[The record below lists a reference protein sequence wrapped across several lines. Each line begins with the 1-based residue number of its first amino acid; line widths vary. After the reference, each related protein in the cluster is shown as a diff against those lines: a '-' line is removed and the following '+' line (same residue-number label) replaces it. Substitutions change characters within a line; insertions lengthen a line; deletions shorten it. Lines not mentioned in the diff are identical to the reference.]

1 MGDFIQTKVLPLF
14 MRFVNT
20 RGVRAI
26 KDGMM
31 FTMPLII
38 VGAVYLLL
46 FQLPIQAAADF
57 VSSLGNGAVVSYL
70 SHGYTSSFQII
81 AMVAAIGVGYTWAKN
96 DGWEPLSAGIIALAL
111 FLIFIPDYVGS
122 TFNAAGTITAL
133 DSETAAQGAGPATVE
148 TLSKY
153 VLSGEFET
161 LGEAAGAATSEALTK
176 YADIQNKE
184 DRADKVSEHIVNAV
198 KSAAEM
204 LPDPAD
210 NAEIKTAV
218 TEAAASGAA
227 AVAKSTIETTDAS
240 AINADEL
247 AAAANAG
254 AVAGGQGA
262 VNVYAPGG
270 TGGLNKTWL
279 AGQGMIGAMIAG
291 MLSGLIYSAFM
302 KKDIRIKMPE
312 GVPDGVA
319 AAFTGLIPAA
329 VILTGGV
336 VVYGLCM
343 GFGGVT
349 PIELIYKFIQAP
361 LQGVG
366 DTLPGVLLFETL
378 IPLLWFFGVHGAT
391 VVGSVAQPI
400 ELANQAE
407 NAAIFQRL
415 VDGGMSRADA
425 IAALPQNGG
434 HIFTEAFC
442 NCFQAITGSGITIGL
457 VIFMVF
463 FAKSAQMKQVG
474 KLGLGCGIF
483 NINEPVLF
491 GTPIVLNPKL
501 LLPFVLAPIVSNGGA
516 YILTQIGFIPYTMGV
531 TVPWTTPPI
540 LSGLLCIGWQA
551 AAWQAITLAASFFI
565 YLPFARSVDND
576 YLAMEEGQDPS
587 AAAGDAA

>member
-1 MGDFIQTKVLPLF
+1 MGEFIQNKVLPLF

-46 FQLPIQAAADF
+46 FQLPIEAAANF
-57 VSSLGNGAVVSYL
+57 VTSLGIVPYL
-70 SHGYTSSFQII
+70 AHGYTSTFQII

-96 DGWEPLSAGIIALAL
+96 DGWEPLSAGIISLAL
-111 FLIFIPDYVGS
+111 FLIFIPDYVGGV
-122 TFNAAGTITAL
+122 GTMVDGQL
-133 DSETAAQGAGPATVE
+133 V
-148 TLSKY
+148 
-153 VLSGEFET
+153 V
-161 LGEAAGAATSEALTK
+161 
-176 YADIQNKE
+176 
-184 DRADKVSEHIVNAV
+184 
-198 KSAAEM
+198 
-204 LPDPAD
+204 
-210 NAEIKTAV
+210 
-218 TEAAASGAA
+218 AAAD
-227 AVAKSTIETTDAS
+227 STS
-240 AINADEL
+240 S
-247 AAAANAG
+247 AAAAAAAAEEG
-254 AVAGGQGA
+254 VTA
-262 VNVYAPGG
+262 YA
-270 TGGLNKTWL
+270 TMVDGLNKTWL

-291 MLSGLIYSAFM
+291 MLTGLIYSAFM
-302 KKDIRIKMPE
+302 KKDIRIKMPA

-336 VVYGLCM
+336 IVFGLTM
-343 GFGGVT
+343 GIGNVS
-349 PIELIYKFIQAP
+349 PIELIYKFIQSP

-415 VDGGMSRADA
+415 VDGGMGRAEA

-501 LLPFVLAPIVSNGGA
+501 LIPFVLVPIISNGGA
-516 YILTQIGFIPYTMGV
+516 YILTDIGFIPYTMGV

-551 AAWQAITLAASFFI
+551 AAWQAITLVASFFV
-565 YLPFARSVDND
+565 YLPFARSVDQE
-576 YLAMEEGQDPS
+576 YYAMEQGQEE
-587 AAAGDAA
+587 A